1 MIYGTAWKKERTAA
15 LVAEAVANGFRGIDT
30 ACQPKHYDEPGVGA
44 ALAATFAGGSV
55 RRQDL
60 WLQTKYTAIA
70 GQDPARV
77 PYDPESPVE
86 QQVEQSL
93 ACSLRNL
100 GVDYLDCVL
109 LHSPLPTHEAT
120 MAAWR
125 VLEAAVQAG
134 TVLQLGI
141 SNLSSLA
148 QLQAI
153 HADAVVKPAV
163 VQQRFHAAT
172 GFERPMR
179 AWCAENSVGFQS
191 FWTLSAND
199 KPGQPMQQPAF
210 LQLAQARGCTPQELM
225 YRYCMS
231 VGITPLNGTTS
242 VAHMQQGV
250 ALLGME
256 RLAVADTA
264 LIDSLLGEFADQ
276 VAAVLA
282 AQANPS

>member
-1 MIYGTAWKKERTAA
+1 MARIS
-15 LVAEAVANGFRGIDT
+15 RG
-30 ACQPKHYDEPGVGA
+30 
-44 ALAATFAGGSV
+44 L
-55 RRQDL
+55 
-60 WLQTKYTAIA
+60 
-70 GQDPARV
+70 
-77 PYDPESPVE
+77 E
-86 QQVEQSL
+86 QQAQ
-93 ACSLRNL
+93 AI
-100 GVDYLDCVL
+100 
-109 LHSPLPTHEAT
+109 
-120 MAAWR
+120 R
-125 VLEAAVQAG
+125 VAVQG
-134 TVLQLGI
+134 GDVQ
-141 SNLSSLA
+141 
-148 QLQAI
+148 
-153 HADAVVKPAV
+153 DAPAV

-282 AQANPS
+282 AQANPSYVMECKK